1 MAYNSNN
8 KQTTSADKTYDGNTG
23 PKNVAIANRFGV
35 QKLHGSYSADIME
48 ALSELYVDQ
57 TISLVGIGPTIEDKS
72 EEVLNA
78 LGFSIVKTE
87 ELSPG
92 LSSLKEFSLIGSTN
106 IDETIEN
113 SRIIDPNLNKL
124 TPNLESASDKF
135 KSESDPIY
143 DLDEERSDSLKKKT
157 LNELRQERR
166 KAISLAKKLAQR
178 TRKSKNKMLS
188 RRKNRGVRR

>member
-1 MAYNSNN
+1 MAYNSNT
-8 KQTTSADKTYDGNTG
+8 KQTTSTNQTYQGLTG
-23 PKNVAIANRFGV
+23 PKNITIANRFGV
-35 QKLHGSYSADIME
+35 QKLHGSYSADIIQ
-48 ALSELYVDQ
+48 ALSELYVEQ

-124 TPNLESASDKF
+124 TPNPELATDKF

-166 KAISLAKKLAQR
+166 ETISLAKKLATR
-178 TRKSKNKMLS
+178 TRKSKNKMLP
-188 RRKNRGVRR
+188 RRKNRGIRR

>member
-8 KQTTSADKTYDGNTG
+8 KQTTSTDKTYDGNTG
-23 PKNVAIANRFGV
+23 PKNIAVATRFGV
-35 QKLHGSYSADIME
+35 QKLHGSYSADIIQ

-78 LGFSIVKTE
+78 LGFSIVKTK

-124 TPNLESASDKF
+124 TPNLESATDKF

-143 DLDEERSDSLKKKT
+143 DLDEERSDSLKKKN

-166 KAISLAKKLAQR
+166 ETISLAKKLAQR
-178 TRKSKNKMLS
+178 TRRSKNKMLA
-188 RRKNRGVRR
+188 RRRNRGLRR

>member
-1 MAYNSNN
+1 MSYNSNT
-8 KQTTSADKTYDGNTG
+8 KQATSANQTYQGLTG
-23 PKNVAIANRFGV
+23 PKNITTANRFGV
-35 QKLHGSYSADIME
+35 QKLHGSYSADIIE

-124 TPNLESASDKF
+124 TPNPELATDKF

-157 LNELRQERR
+157 LNEQRQERR
-166 KAISLAKKLAQR
+166 EAISLAKKLATR

-188 RRKNRGVRR
+188 RRNNRGIRR

>member
-1 MAYNSNN
+1 MSYNSST
-8 KQTTSADKTYDGNTG
+8 KQATSANQTYQGLTG
-23 PKNVAIANRFGV
+23 PKNITTANRFGV

-124 TPNLESASDKF
+124 TPNPELATDKF

-157 LNELRQERR
+157 LNEQRQERR
-166 KAISLAKKLAQR
+166 EAISLAKKLATR

-188 RRKNRGVRR
+188 RRNNRGIRR

>member
-1 MAYNSNN
+1 MAYNSNR
-8 KQTTSADKTYDGNTG
+8 KQTTSTDKTYNGNTG
-23 PKNVAIANRFGV
+23 PKNPTIANRFGV

-57 TISLVGIGPTIEDKS
+57 TISLVGIGPTMEDKS

-124 TPNLESASDKF
+124 TPNPEPITDKF

-143 DLDEERSDSLKKKT
+143 DLDEERSDSLKNKT
-157 LNELRQERR
+157 LNELRQDRR
-166 KAISLAKKLAQR
+166 EAISLAKKLATR
-178 TRKSKNKMLS
+178 TRKSKNKMLA
-188 RRKNRGVRR
+188 RRKNRGTRR